1 MLLRLPVCIQVC
13 YQVLVVLNEVEV
25 RLFLVNIDD
34 TGIVLLL
41 LSLDNPLHD
50 ITLAD
55 TTLAGQNNQYALSK

>member
-41 LSLDNPLHD
+41 LSLDNLLHD